1 MQLIHLRGF
10 IHRDIKSENFLVGF
24 NQNINK
30 IYAIDFG
37 IAKRFLHPRTMEH
50 IPMKQHGGL
59 IGTARFASINA
70 HLGLEQSRRDDMIAL
85 GYLLVYLA
93 KGKLPWQK
101 VRAKN
106 KQRKYE
112 KILALK
118 QQSTPEILCKDLPG
132 KHFDINYLE

>member
-1 MQLIHLRGF
+1 MFECIKAMHKMEF

-24 NQNINK
+24 NKNISK

-37 IAKRFLHPRTMEH
+37 LAKRYIHPRTMDH

-70 HLGLEQSRRDDMIAL
+70 HLGLEQSRRDDLISL
-85 GYLLVYLA
+85 GYLFVYLA

-101 VRAKN
+101 VRAKT
-106 KQRKYE
+106 KPKKY
-112 KILALK
+112 
-118 QQSTPEILCKDLPG
+118 
-132 KHFDINYLE
+132 

>member
-1 MQLIHLRGF
+1 MHQRGF

-37 IAKRFLHPRTMEH
+37 LAKRFLNPRTKEH
-50 IPMKQHGGL
+50 IPMKKHAGL

-93 KGKLPWQK
+93 KGRLPWQK

-106 KQRKYE
+106 KPRKY
-112 KILALK
+112 
-118 QQSTPEILCKDLPG
+118 
-132 KHFDINYLE
+132 